1 MEINNLTNN
10 PVENWFDQLKES
22 LSSFLPVM
30 PSQFANFMFNQLEAV
45 YELNPAFQNMD
56 YTNYKDFGKES
67 REKWSKYPNDSKKRE
82 KGFYSK
88 LKSNNLITISC
99 R

>member
-1 MEINNLTNN
+1 MEINNLTKN

-22 LSSFLPVM
+22 LSLFLPVI

-56 YTNYKDFGKES
+56 FTNFGKES
-67 REKWSKYPNDSKKRE
+67 RE
-82 KGFYSK
+82 
-88 LKSNNLITISC
+88 
-99 R
+99 